1 VHRFFQQLSQALS
14 SGPLAL
20 ATVVNA
26 RGSTPRVAGAR
37 QFFTPTGLSEG
48 TVGGGVAEARVE
60 ELAKAT
66 LSDGLPRVFEAD
78 MRGRPGDTRDGVCGG
93 AMTVWI
99 VRLEPTASLPALR
112 ALTQSLQAGRKVAL
126 SLRFHAD
133 EPIVVSSLGEAMS
146 DSSPEQFTEIIQ
158 PPPRLLIVGAG
169 HIGRSLAHLM
179 DRLGFALTVQDNRP
193 EWLVPE
199 AFPVCCVRQLSLD
212 EAGGVLRDWEGGRFI
227 ALVTRGFPQDVEAL
241 KILSTVPD
249 LDYLGILGSK
259 PRVATVFG
267 AVREAGLQ
275 VPPSAA
281 LHAPIGIEIGAE
293 TPDEIAVSIAAEIIR
308 VWRHGGGSTTRL
320 IS

>member
-1 VHRFFQQLSQALS
+1 MHRFFHQLSEVLS
-14 SGPLAL
+14 REPVAL
-20 ATVVNA
+20 ATVVDA

-37 QFFTPTGLSEG
+37 QFFTSSGFSEG

-66 LSDGLPRVFEAD
+66 LADGLPRTFEAD

-99 VRLEPTASLPALR
+99 VRLEPAVSLPTIR
-112 ALTQSLQAGRKVAL
+112 SLTQSLQAGRKAVL
-126 SLRFHAD
+126 CLRLQSE
-133 EPIVVSSLGEAMS
+133 EPIVVRPLNEVMN
-146 DSSPEQFTEIIQ
+146 SSPGQFAEIIQ
-158 PPPRLLIVGAG
+158 PPPQLLIVGAG

-199 AFPVCCVRQLSLD
+199 AFPAGCVRQSSL
-212 EAGGVLRDWEGGRFI
+212 EEVGGVLRQWEGGRFI

-241 KILSTVPD
+241 KVLSTVPD

-259 PRVATVFG
+259 VRIATVFG
-267 AVREAGLQ
+267 AVREAGLS
-275 VPPSAA
+275 VPLPPT

-293 TPDEIAVSIAAEIIR
+293 TPDEIAVSIAAEIIQ
-308 VWRHGGGSTTRL
+308 VWRHGRGSTRPP
-320 IS
+320 S

>member
-1 VHRFFQQLSQALS
+1 MHRFFQQLSQALS

-20 ATVVNA
+20 ATVVDA

-37 QFFTPTGLSEG
+37 QFFTSAGLSEG

-66 LSDGLPRVFEAD
+66 LADGLPRTFEAD

-112 ALTQSLQAGRKVAL
+112 ALTQSLQAGRKAVL
-126 SLRFHAD
+126 GLRLRSD
-133 EPIVVSSLGEAMS
+133 EPIVVTTLDEAAS
-146 DSSPEQFTEIIQ
+146 SSPEQFTEIIQ

-179 DRLGFALTVQDNRP
+179 DRLGFAIMVQDNRP

-199 AFPVCCVRQLSLD
+199 AFPACCERQLSLD

-267 AVREAGLQ
+267 AAREAGLQ
-275 VPPSAA
+275 VPPSAT
-281 LHAPIGIEIGAE
+281 LRAPIGIEIGAE
-293 TPDEIAVSIAAEIIR
+293 TPDEIAVSIAAEIIQ
-308 VWRHGGGSTTRL
+308 VWRRGSGSTARP

>member
-1 VHRFFQQLSQALS
+1 MHRFFHQLSQALS

-20 ATVVNA
+20 ATVVSA

-37 QFFTPTGLSEG
+37 QFFTSTGLSEG

-66 LSDGLPRVFEAD
+66 LVDGLPRVFEAD
-78 MRGRPGDTRDGVCGG
+78 MRGRPGDIRDGVCGG
-93 AMTVWI
+93 ALTVWI
-99 VRLEPTASLPALR
+99 VRLEPTASLLALR
-112 ALTQSLQAGRKVAL
+112 TLTQSLQSGRKAAL
-126 SLRFHAD
+126 SLRFQPD
-133 EPIVVSSLGEAMS
+133 EPIVVTTLDEATN
-146 DSSPEQFTEIIQ
+146 SSPEQFTEIVQ

-179 DRLGFALTVQDNRP
+179 DRLGFAITVQDSRP

-199 AFPVCCVRQLSLD
+199 AFPACCVRQLSLE

-227 ALVTRGFPQDVEAL
+227 ALVTRGFSQDVEAL
-241 KILSTVPD
+241 KVLSTMPD

-259 PRVATVFG
+259 PRVATVF
-267 AVREAGLQ
+267 AVARDAGL
-275 VPPSAA
+275 PIPASSA

-308 VWRHGGGSTTRL
+308 VWRHGGGSTARL

>member
-1 VHRFFQQLSQALS
+1 MHRFFHQLSEALS
-14 SGPLAL
+14 REPVVL
-20 ATVVNA
+20 ATVVDA
-26 RGSTPRVAGAR
+26 QGSTPRVAGAR
-37 QFFTPTGLSEG
+37 QFFTSSGRSEG

-66 LSDGLPRVFEAD
+66 LADGQPRTFEAD

-99 VRLEPTASLPALR
+99 VRLEPTTSLPAVR
-112 ALTQSLQAGRKVAL
+112 SLTQSLQAGRKTILCLKLQSEA
-126 SLRFHAD
+126 
-133 EPIVVSSLGEAMS
+133 PIAVRPLDEAMS
-146 DSSPEQFTEIIQ
+146 SSPEQFAEIIL
-158 PPPRLLIVGAG
+158 PPPQLLIVGAG

-179 DRLGFALTVQDNRP
+179 DRLGFAITVQDNRP

-199 AFPVCCVRQLSLD
+199 AFPAGCARQPSLD
-212 EAGGVLRDWEGGRFI
+212 EAGGILRQWEGGRFI

-259 PRVATVFG
+259 VRIATVFG
-267 AVREAGLQ
+267 AMREAGLP
-275 VPPSAA
+275 VPVSPV

-308 VWRHGGGSTTRL
+308 VWRHGRGSTARPN
-320 IS
+320 S